1 MKKNRYKV
9 DKSIVAKNSS
19 WTFSGNVAKN
29 FDKHID
35 KSVPL
40 YGWSHDLG
48 LKISDFFVKKNS
60 KIHDLGCST
69 GTFIKKINLRHNN
82 KKIFIKGYD
91 IEKKMVALAK
101 KNNQKNKNVKIN
113 FENISSANLKDS
125 DFITSFYTIQFIH
138 PSQRQ
143 KIFNKIFKELNWGGG
158 FLFFEKVRA
167 PDARFQDMMGLIYN
181 DFKLDNNFSPS
192 EIIAKSR
199 SLKGV
204 LEPFSS
210 KANID
215 LLKRAGFKDITT
227 VFKFICFEGFLAIK

>member
-1 MKKNRYKV
+1 MKKNKV
-9 DKSIVAKNSS
+9 GTNIIAKNSS

-48 LKISDFFVKKNS
+48 LKLSDFFVKKNS
-60 KIHDLGCST
+60 KVHDLGCST
-69 GTFIKKINLRHNN
+69 GTFVKKLNNRHKN
-82 KKIFIKGYD
+82 KKILIKGYD
-91 IEKKMVALAK
+91 IEKKMVKAAK
-101 KNNQKNKNVKIN
+101 KNNHKFKNIKI
-113 FENISSANLKDS
+113 ELKDIYKANLKKS
-125 DFITSFYTIQFIH
+125 DFITSFYTVQFIH
-138 PSQRQ
+138 PSKRQ

-167 PDARFQDMMGLIYN
+167 PDARFQDMMSLIYN
-181 DFKLDNNFSPS
+181 DFKLDNNFSPN

-210 KANID
+210 KANIE

>member
-1 MKKNRYKV
+1 VSKNKV
-9 DKSIVAKNSS
+9 DKNISAKNSS
-19 WTFSGNVAKN
+19 WTFSGDVAKN

-40 YGWSHDLG
+40 YSWSHDLG
-48 LKISDFFVKKNS
+48 LKISDFFVKDYS
-60 KIHDLGCST
+60 KVHDLGCST
-69 GTFIKKINLRHNN
+69 GTFINKLKTRHLSKNISIN
-82 KKIFIKGYD
+82 GYD
-91 IEKKMVALAK
+91 IEKKMVNFAK
-101 KNNQKNKNVKIN
+101 KKNSKFKKVKI
-113 FENISSANLKDS
+113 ELKDISKADLRNS
-125 DFITSFYTIQFIH
+125 DFITSYYTIQFIH
-138 PSQRQ
+138 PSKRQ

-167 PDARFQDMMGLIYN
+167 PDARFQDIMSLIYN
-181 DFKLDNNFSPS
+181 DFKLDNKFTPK

-210 KANID
+210 KANIE
-215 LLKRAGFKDITT
+215 LLKRAGFKDITS